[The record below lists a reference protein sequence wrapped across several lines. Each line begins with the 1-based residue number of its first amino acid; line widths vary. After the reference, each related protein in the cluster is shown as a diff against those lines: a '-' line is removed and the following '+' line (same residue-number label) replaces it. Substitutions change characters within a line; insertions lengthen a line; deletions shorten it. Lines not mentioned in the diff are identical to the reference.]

1 MVFWL
6 AALSAAGNLACA
18 LSPTL
23 AALVAA
29 RFATGATVGAIIPI
43 SMAWIGDAVPYERR
57 QTVLARFLVGHML
70 GVGLAAAGAGSL
82 AALAGWRAAFVALA
96 AIFAAT
102 AALVARELRTNP
114 ATRAPRA
121 SETTLGAAFAA
132 LGQLLRRHRV
142 RVVLATVF
150 LEGALFHG
158 AFAFVAWHAQ
168 TALGLGLA
176 ASGLLVAAFAAGGL
190 LYAVSAGRIVPF
202 LGERGLVTSGGLL
215 LGVAYAGLALS
226 PSAAVAFACVLAL
239 GVGLYMSHNTLQ
251 LHATQMAPEARGAA
265 LALFAFCLFLGQAA
279 GVWIAAGAVDTAGS
293 AAVFATGGASLA
305 ALALAY
311 RRAMVRG
318 GA

>member
-1 MVFWL
+1 
-6 AALSAAGNLACA
+6 GNLACA

-23 AALVAA
+23 ALLVAA

-70 GVGLAAAGAGSL
+70 GIALAAAGAGTL
-82 AALAGWRAAFVALA
+82 AALAGWRAPFVALA

-102 AALVARELRTNP
+102 AALVAHELRANP
-114 ATRAPRA
+114 ATRAPLA

-132 LGQLLRRHRV
+132 LGRLLRRHRV

-190 LYAVSAGRIVPF
+190 LYAASAGRLLPA
-202 LGERGLVTSGGLL
+202 LGERRLVTSGGLL

-226 PSAAVAFACVLAL
+226 PAAAIAFACVLAL
-239 GVGLYMSHNTLQ
+239 GVGLYMLHNTLQ

-279 GVWIAAGAVDTAGS
+279 GVWVAARAVDAAGAS
-293 AAVFATGGASLA
+293 AVFAA
-305 ALALAY
+305 AGFCLLILGLGY
-311 RRAMVRG
+311 RRAIPQ
-318 GA
+318 GAA